1 MQRPA
6 QSGMTVWML
15 MVTVALVAFAAL
27 LVMRCVPVYL
37 NHMKISGAVEKVAK
51 DPENPTASVRTMRN
65 ALERY
70 WSIER
75 IHHLEPEDVELVRGE
90 GSERYMEY
98 QYEARVPLI
107 HNIDLLF
114 TFEDRVPVGRGT

>member
-1 MQRPA
+1 MRPA
-6 QSGMTVWML
+6 QRGMTVWML

-37 NHMKISGAVEKVAK
+37 NQMKVSGAIERVAK
-51 DPENPTASVRTMRN
+51 DPENPAASVRTMRS

-70 WSIER
+70 WAIER
-75 IHHLEPEDVELVRGE
+75 IQHLDPEEVALVRGE
-90 GSERYMEY
+90 GETRYLEY

-114 TFEDRVPVGRGT
+114 TFEDQIMVGRGS

>member
-1 MQRPA
+1 MRPA
-6 QSGMTVWML
+6 QRGMTIWML

-37 NHMKISGAVEKVAK
+37 NQMKVSGAIERVAK
-51 DPENPTASVRTMRN
+51 DPENPAASVRTMRS

-70 WSIER
+70 WAIER
-75 IHHLEPEDVELVRGE
+75 IQHLDPEDVALVRGE
-90 GSERYMEY
+90 GETRYLEY

-114 TFEDRVPVGRGT
+114 TFEEQIMVGRGS

>member
-1 MQRPA
+1 MRPA
-6 QSGMTVWML
+6 QRGMTVWML

-37 NHMKISGAVEKVAK
+37 NQMKVSGAIERVAK
-51 DPENPTASVRTMRN
+51 DPENPAASVRTMRS

-70 WSIER
+70 WAIER
-75 IHHLEPEDVELVRGE
+75 IQHLDPEDVALVRGE
-90 GSERYMEY
+90 GETRYLEY

-114 TFEDRVPVGRGT
+114 TFEDQIMVGRGS

>member
-1 MQRPA
+1 MRRSA
-6 QSGMTVWML
+6 QSGMSVWML
-15 MVTVALVAFAAL
+15 MVTVALIAFAAL

-37 NHMKISGAVEKVAK
+37 NHMKVSGAVEKVAK
-51 DPENPTASVRTMRN
+51 DPENPAATVRTMRN

-75 IHHLEPEDVELVRGE
+75 IQHLDPEDVELVRGE
-90 GSERYMEY
+90 GSERFLQY

-114 TFEDRVPVGRGT
+114 TFEDQVQVGRGT

>member
-1 MQRPA
+1 MRPA
-6 QSGMTVWML
+6 QRGMTIWML

-37 NHMKISGAVEKVAK
+37 NQMKVSGAVERVAK
-51 DPENPTASVRTMRN
+51 DPENPAASVRTMRS

-70 WSIER
+70 WTIER
-75 IHHLEPEDVELVRGE
+75 IRHLDPEDVDLVRGDGE
-90 GSERYMEY
+90 TRYLEY

-114 TFEDRVPVGRGT
+114 TFEEQVMVGRGS